1 MNHDF
6 ILLDRSG
13 SMAGRWQDALSA
25 VNSYAKKLADDG
37 VDTGVTVATFNSRP
51 GGMMNPASVTAGLL
65 PRHAIN
71 FTVVRDRITPSTF
84 KPVDATEVLPR
95 GGTPLNDAVV
105 RMVELIES
113 GGYTTVALTVI
124 TDGEENSSVTSHAEA
139 KAAIERLQARGWQVI
154 FIGCDFNNV
163 QQAHGYGVVGNMQAE
178 VASHNLSASTAALAG
193 KRMANINR
201 GASMEYT
208 DAEKALFK
216 N

>member
-13 SMAGRWQDALSA
+13 SMASRWQDALSA

-37 VDTGVTVATFNSRP
+37 VDTGVTVATFDSP
-51 GGMMNPASVTAGLL
+51 GGMPTSHSSPMD
-65 PRHAIN
+65 
-71 FTVVRDRITPSTF
+71 FTTVRDRITPETF
-84 KPVDATEVLPR
+84 KPVDATEVQPR

-105 RMVELIES
+105 RMVELIEA

-124 TDGEENSSVTSHAEA
+124 TDGEENSSVASHAEA

-216 N
+216 S

>member
-13 SMAGRWQDALSA
+13 SMTSRWQDALAA

-37 VDTGVTVATFNSRP
+37 VDTGVTVATFDSP

-65 PRHAIN
+65 PRHTID
-71 FTVVRDRITPSTF
+71 FTVVRDRITPPTF

-105 RMVELIES
+105 RMVNLIES

-124 TDGEENSSVTSHAEA
+124 TDGEENSSVTSHAGA

-163 QQAHGYGVVGNMQAE
+163 QQAHSYGVQGATQ
-178 VASHNLSASTAALAG
+178 LSASSANLAAATANLAG
-193 KRMANINR
+193 KRYDNITR
-201 GASMEYT
+201 GTQMGYT

-216 N
+216 S

>member
-13 SMAGRWQDALSA
+13 SMASRWQDALSA

-37 VDTGVTVATFNSRP
+37 VDTGVTVATFDSP
-51 GGMMNPASVTAGLL
+51 GGMMNPTSATSGLL
-65 PRHAIN
+65 RQSID
-71 FTVVRDRITPSTF
+71 FTVVRDRITPPTF
-84 KPVDATEVLPR
+84 TPVDATEVLPR

-105 RMVELIES
+105 RMVNLIER
-113 GGYTTVALTVI
+113 GDYTTVALTVI